1 MFFWSFSFPSNKKN
15 NCMRFDLDCYDIGT
29 ITSSLLPAKGGAPWC
44 HRRTGGTIAH
54 YSVQYIR
61 PSISSCFYF
70 ILFYFILFYLSKSSA
85 CCRNLGRRQII
96 AWLQSLLWLFE
107 FYSCGRYYGVIGFD
121 YRPVKPSRMTV
132 EISRSPGL
140 DSSHLIRNC

>member
-1 MFFWSFSFPSNKKN
+1 
-15 NCMRFDLDCYDIGT
+15 MRFDLDCYDIGT

-70 ILFYFILFYLSKSSA
+70 ILFYFTSQDLALVA
-85 CCRNLGRRQII
+85 ENLGRRQTI
-96 AWLQSLLWLFE
+96 AWLQSPLWLFE

-140 DSSHLIRNC
+140 DGSHLIRNC